1 MSMGIINSLGISR
14 IEILQIIS
22 INFSI
27 IFSTYILELLL
38 QKYGAN
44 KQKLLWAS
52 TSVKNPEYEEL
63 LYVKKLIGPETVN
76 TVPQNVYEG
85 IISNINHYED
95 LLNSDNKYHEQ
106 LIATTLNEKD
116 LKSITDELL
125 IDGIRLFEEAFD
137 SLIDEIKNKISEHS

>member
-1 MSMGIINSLGISR
+1 M
-14 IEILQIIS
+14 
-22 INFSI
+22 
-27 IFSTYILELLL
+27 
-38 QKYGAN
+38 
-44 KQKLLWAS
+44 
-52 TSVKNPEYEEL
+52 
-63 LYVKKLIGPETVN
+63 
-76 TVPQNVYEG
+76 YEG